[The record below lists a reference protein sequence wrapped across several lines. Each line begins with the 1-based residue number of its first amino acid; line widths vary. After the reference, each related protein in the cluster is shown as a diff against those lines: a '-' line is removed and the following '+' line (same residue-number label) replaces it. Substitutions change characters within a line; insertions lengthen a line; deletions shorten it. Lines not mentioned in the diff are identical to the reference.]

1 MGDILRN
8 TVSVEKFLTGITGM
22 ADHTKER
29 KYIYVWTNKNVEIYE
44 IYKSQERAKKMLGG
58 Y

>member
-1 MGDILRN
+1 
-8 TVSVEKFLTGITGM
+8 M

-44 IYKSQERAKKMLGG
+44 IYKAQERAKKMFGG